1 MKKNISAIILM
12 MALAVC
18 GCDSFLDRQ
27 PDDQL
32 TSKNIFD
39 KKTTTLQYLVNVY
52 TYIPSEWSPEGYGS
66 TSGIAITASD
76 EASCAYTGSRF
87 FALLN
92 HNQLSPLSTHGG
104 YRHAVYRLLY
114 QGISEATYFMSK
126 VQDCPQLT
134 EDEKVMWRGEA
145 RFLRAFYYTELLKW
159 NGPVIWLGDKQS
171 DYSDPNVSKV
181 DRSPWSTI
189 VDWLCDEYDQ
199 AAAELPDTRSSYEIG
214 RATKGSSLAMKARLL
229 MFNASPLFNG
239 QNGTGIYDNIV
250 NKDGEK
256 LFNTE
261 YDENR
266 WRQAA
271 EAAKAVIDMNMY
283 NLVEDEGATPLENIH
298 NAAVLLNSPENIFT
312 VQCGGRSWR
321 VGETPV
327 SASGYGGIGLT
338 QKLVDAFAMDNGYY
352 PISNMEDDSYDNGAG
367 AIEIDPRSGYTETG
381 SQKFVN
387 PFFSTIPKNLKSN
400 DAIETMN
407 MYIGREPRF
416 YANVFWSGQTWIM
429 GTNKLANIQFYK
441 NGNSGPITSNNY
453 TPTGYVCLKF
463 IDPDLDT
470 KSSRWGNLSWPI
482 IRYADVL
489 LMYIEALNEYDP
501 GNPDILT
508 YWNMIRHR
516 AGVPA
521 IGAGED
527 EVYPEIIGDK
537 DLQRKYIRRER
548 MVELCFEGK
557 RYFDT
562 RRWMIAEKEDNG
574 KVVGCNIGAANHNIS
589 GEYWKRTSIFDT
601 FGEAGT
607 KSERVFTKKY
617 YVLPMNQAEL
627 DRVPELTQNYGW

>member
-1 MKKNISAIILM
+1 MI
-12 MALAVC
+12 ALAVC
-18 GCDSFLDRQ
+18 GCDSYLDRQ

-134 EDEKVMWRGEA
+134 DDEKVMWRGEA

-159 NGPVIWLGDKQS
+159 NGPVIWLGDRQS

-199 AAAELPDTRSSYEIG
+199 AATELPDTRSSYEIG

-239 QNGTGIYDNIV
+239 QNGTGIYDGIV

-271 EAAKAVIDMNMY
+271 EAAKAVIDMNTY
-283 NLVEDEGATPLENIH
+283 NLVDDENATPLENIH

-338 QKLVDAFAMDNGYY
+338 QKLVDAFAMNNGYY
-352 PISNMEDDSYDNGAG
+352 PITNMDDESYDNGAG
-367 AIEIDPRSGYTETG
+367 AIEVDPRSGYTETG

-400 DAIETMN
+400 D
-407 MYIGREPRF
+407 EPI
-416 YANVFWSGQTWIM
+416 VVT
-429 GTNKLANIQFYK
+429 
-441 NGNSGPITSNNY
+441 
-453 TPTGYVCLKF
+453 
-463 IDPDLDT
+463 
-470 KSSRWGNLSWPI
+470 
-482 IRYADVL
+482 
-489 LMYIEALNEYDP
+489 
-501 GNPDILT
+501 
-508 YWNMIRHR
+508 
-516 AGVPA
+516 
-521 IGAGED
+521 
-527 EVYPEIIGDK
+527 VYPGGNGEFSM
-537 DLQRKYIRRER
+537 Y
-548 MVELCFEGK
+548 
-557 RYFDT
+557 
-562 RRWMIAEKEDNG
+562 EDNG
-574 KVVGCNIGAANHNIS
+574 NDKAYATAFARTRMTQEVEGNKLTVKIGRREGSYEGMPEARKYSVKIVARAVPEQVVVNGKPAAFDYDGNTLTATIAIADSDPNIEKTVEVTYAPDAIDVADGLMGQMRRIGQNN
-589 GEYWKRTSIFDT
+589 YRLKRQKAGIV
-601 FGEAGT
+601 FGEELGT
-607 KSERVFTKKY
+607 MESTGRAISY
-617 YVLPMNQAEL
+617 YPDRMNELVAAFRANYQRLPQLL
-627 DRVPELTQNYGW
+627 DANGVTEKQREIYLRATY

>member
-12 MALAVC
+12 IALAVC
-18 GCDSFLDRQ
+18 GCDSYLDRQ

-134 EDEKVMWRGEA
+134 DDEKVMWRGEA

-159 NGPVIWLGDKQS
+159 NGPVIWLGDRQS

-199 AAAELPDTRSSYEIG
+199 AATELPDTRSSYEIG

-239 QNGTGIYDNIV
+239 QNGTGIYDGIV

-271 EAAKAVIDMNMY
+271 EAAKAVIDMNTY
-283 NLVEDEGATPLENIH
+283 NLVDDENATPLENIH

-352 PISNMEDDSYDNGAG
+352 PITNMEDESYDNGAG
-367 AIEIDPRSGYTETG
+367 VIEVDPRSGYTETG

-453 TPTGYVCLKF
+453 SPTGYLCLKF

-501 GNPDILT
+501 ANPDILT

-521 IGAGED
+521 IGTGED

-562 RRWMIAEKEDNG
+562 RRWMPAPSPR
-574 KVVGCNIGAANHNIS
+574 GCSPRNTMS
-589 GEYWKRTSIFDT
+589 F
-601 FGEAGT
+601 
-607 KSERVFTKKY
+607 
-617 YVLPMNQAEL
+617 L
-627 DRVPELTQNYGW
+627 

>member
-12 MALAVC
+12 IALAVC
-18 GCDSFLDRQ
+18 GCDSYLDRQ

-134 EDEKVMWRGEA
+134 DDEKVMWRGEA

-159 NGPVIWLGDKQS
+159 NGPVIWLGDRQS

-199 AAAELPDTRSSYEIG
+199 AATELPDTRSSYEIG

-239 QNGTGIYDNIV
+239 QNGTGIYDGIV

-271 EAAKAVIDMNMY
+271 EAAKAVIDMNTY
-283 NLVEDEGATPLENIH
+283 NLVDDENATPLENIH

-352 PISNMEDDSYDNGAG
+352 PITNMEDESYDNGAG
-367 AIEIDPRSGYTETG
+367 AIEVDPRSGYTETG

-453 TPTGYVCLKF
+453 SPTGYLCLKF

-501 GNPDILT
+501 ANPDILT
-508 YWNMIRHR
+508 YWNKIRHR

-521 IGAGED
+521 IGTGED

-562 RRWMIAEKEDNG
+562 RRWMIAEREDNG
-574 KVVGCNIGAANHNIS
+574 KVVGCNIGVSDHKIS
-589 GEYWKRTSIFDT
+589 GDYWRRTSIFDT

>member
-1 MKKNISAIILM
+1 MI
-12 MALAVC
+12 ALAVC
-18 GCDSFLDRQ
+18 GCDSYLDRQ

-66 TSGIAITASD
+66 SSGIAITASD

-134 EDEKVMWRGEA
+134 DDEKVMWRGEA

-159 NGPVIWLGDKQS
+159 NGPVIWLGDRQS

-199 AAAELPDTRSSYEIG
+199 AATELPDTRSSYEIG

-239 QNGTGIYDNIV
+239 QNGTGIYDGIV

-271 EAAKAVIDMNMY
+271 EAAKAVIDMNTY
-283 NLVEDEGATPLENIH
+283 NLVDDENATPLENIH

-352 PISNMEDDSYDNGAG
+352 PITNMDDESYDNGAG
-367 AIEIDPRSGYTETG
+367 AIEVDPRSGYTETG

-387 PFFSTIPKNLKSN
+387 PFFSTIPKNLKAN

-453 TPTGYVCLKF
+453 SPTGYLCLKF

-501 GNPDILT
+501 ANPDILT

-521 IGAGED
+521 IGTGED

-562 RRWMIAEKEDNG
+562 RRWMIAEREDNG
-574 KVVGCNIGAANHNIS
+574 KVVG
-589 GEYWKRTSIFDT
+589 
-601 FGEAGT
+601 
-607 KSERVFTKKY
+607 
-617 YVLPMNQAEL
+617 
-627 DRVPELTQNYGW
+627 

>member
-1 MKKNISAIILM
+1 M

-92 HNQLSPLSTHGG
+92 HNQLSPLSTHAG

-134 EDEKVMWRGEA
+134 DDEKVMWRGEA

-159 NGPVIWLGDKQS
+159 NGPVIWMGDKQV
-171 DYSDPNVSKV
+171 DYSDPDVSKV
-181 DRSPWSTI
+181 DRTPWSTI

-271 EAAKAVIDMNMY
+271 DAAKAVIDMNMY
-283 NLVEDEGATPLENIH
+283 NLVEDENATPIENIH

-352 PISNMEDDSYDNGAG
+352 PISNMEDESYDNGAG
-367 AIEIDPRSGYTETG
+367 TIEVDPRSGYTETG

-429 GTNKLANIQFYK
+429 GTNKLTNIQFYR

-453 TPTGYVCLKF
+453 TPTGYLCLKF

-521 IGAGED
+521 IGTGED
-527 EVYPEIIGDK
+527 EVYSEIIGDK
-537 DLQRKYIRRER
+537 DLQRKYIHRER

-574 KVVGCNIGAANHNIS
+574 KVVGCNIGASDHKIS

-617 YVLPMNQAEL
+617 YVLPMNQSEL

>member
-12 MALAVC
+12 IALAVC
-18 GCDSFLDRQ
+18 GCDSYLDRQ

-52 TYIPSEWSPEGYGS
+52 TYIPSEWCPEGYGS
-66 TSGIAITASD
+66 SSGIAITASD

-134 EDEKVMWRGEA
+134 DDEKVMWRGEA

-159 NGPVIWLGDKQS
+159 NGPVIWLGDRQS

-199 AAAELPDTRSSYEIG
+199 AATELPDTRSSYEIG

-239 QNGTGIYDNIV
+239 QNGTGIYDGIV

-271 EAAKAVIDMNMY
+271 EAAKAVIDMNTY
-283 NLVEDEGATPLENIH
+283 NLVDDENATPLENIH

-352 PISNMEDDSYDNGAG
+352 PITNMEDESYDNGAG
-367 AIEIDPRSGYTETG
+367 VIEVDPRSGYTETG

-453 TPTGYVCLKF
+453 SPTGYLCLKF

-501 GNPDILT
+501 ANPDILT

-521 IGAGED
+521 IGTGED

-562 RRWMIAEKEDNG
+562 RRWMPAPSPR
-574 KVVGCNIGAANHNIS
+574 GCSPRNTMS
-589 GEYWKRTSIFDT
+589 F
-601 FGEAGT
+601 
-607 KSERVFTKKY
+607 
-617 YVLPMNQAEL
+617 L
-627 DRVPELTQNYGW
+627 